1 MLSGS
6 TGNLLEDETTIGIIT
21 EAKQV
26 GSDIAKK
33 QVRAQGRSYP
43 PQTCMLGH
51 VIHMILTAIKLSSS
65 RTNKFS

>member
-26 GSDIAKK
+26 GSDIAEK
-33 QVRAQGRSYP
+33 QVRCQRR
-43 PQTCMLGH
+43 QMCMLGQPD
-51 VIHMILTAIKLSSS
+51 
-65 RTNKFS
+65 TNRNQPFKQ

>member
-26 GSDIAKK
+26 GSDIAEK
-33 QVRAQGRSYP
+33 QVRARRR
-43 PQTCMLGH
+43 QTCMLGQPD
-51 VIHMILTAIKLSSS
+51 
-65 RTNKFS
+65 TNRN